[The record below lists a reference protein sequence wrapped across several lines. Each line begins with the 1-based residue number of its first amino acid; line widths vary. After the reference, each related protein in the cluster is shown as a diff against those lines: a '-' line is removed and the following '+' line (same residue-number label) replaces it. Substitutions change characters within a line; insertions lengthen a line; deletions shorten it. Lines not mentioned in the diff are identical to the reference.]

1 VPTPVSLIYLD
12 VDDEITSAANRIRNV
27 TEMRVAL
34 VLPSGSRLATSR
46 INFRLLAR
54 EAQAHAHD
62 LFIVAPEA
70 ATRALA
76 ASAGLAV
83 YQTVRDLEEAMDDG
97 GGTDTGP
104 LPVASAVTIP
114 LDRVAPPDRAGKPH
128 GDMARPIDAR
138 TEAPAERLVESAPAG
153 RAAADRPYG
162 VPAGRSAGSLP
173 VVAGAR
179 RRADRRSGWIVVLVA
194 ILVVAVIGGFV
205 GAQLLPAA
213 TIVVTPKVEP
223 VSLSFDVTADPK
235 VTAPDSRAAVVPATR
250 PTFPLE
256 ATDDFQATG
265 RKVTETKAT
274 GTVTFSNLDPTSAN
288 SIPAGSIVSTRS
300 NRQFA
305 TREALFLPKAS
316 LDGLTIVPSTGDVA
330 VTALRAGTA
339 GNVAAG
345 TITVVPPDENAQF
358 TKVTN
363 KAATTGGTHTEKVI
377 VSQKDLDTA
386 LAALTSQ
393 IDAELEQIVTEPGQI
408 LPDLT
413 VFPDTKS
420 RTAAVPSVDPKSLL
434 NDQVESFSLSMT
446 ATGTITAVD
455 ESAVSALATARLR
468 SAIPADHD
476 LVKDSASV
484 TVGTGAAQGDVIVFP
499 VQATA
504 QQVRRVV
511 AADLVTA
518 VRGKPLA
525 DARATLETYGT
536 TTIDLWPGFASSI
549 PTYDFR
555 IDLTVR
561 TGVPIET
568 GSPAPGSS
576 ASPTSPRPSAGSP
589 SSAPSGSPKASPKP
603 PAKPSATAAP

>member
-1 VPTPVSLIYLD
+1 VATPISLLYLD

-34 VLPSGSRLATSR
+34 VLPAGSRLATSR
-46 INFRLLAR
+46 MNFRLLAR

-83 YQTVRDLEEAMDDG
+83 YQTVHELEEAMDPE
-97 GGTDTGP
+97 GTTGAVAP
-104 LPVASAVTIP
+104 GASAVTIP

-128 GDMARPIDAR
+128 GDMARHLDAKVETPTEPFVEPIPGSR
-138 TEAPAERLVESAPAG
+138 V
-153 RAAADRPYG
+153 AADRPYG
-162 VPAGRSAGSLP
+162 VPAGRSAGSGSLP
-173 VVAGAR
+173 VVSGSR
-179 RRADRRSGWIVVLVA
+179 RRAERRNGWVVALVA
-194 ILVVAVIGGFV
+194 ILVVAAIGGFI
-205 GAQLLPAA
+205 GGQLLPAA

-235 VTAPDSRAAVVPATR
+235 VTAPDPRATVVPATR

-265 RKVTETKAT
+265 RKITETRAT
-274 GTVTFSNLDPTSAN
+274 GIVRFTSFDT
-288 SIPAGSIVSTRS
+288 SSDTDIPAGSIVSTP
-300 NRQFA
+300 NGIQFA
-305 TREALFLPKAS
+305 TQANVHLPVAPP
-316 LDGLTIVPSTGDVA
+316 LDSVFADVA
-330 VTALRAGTA
+330 VTARKPGTA
-339 GNVAAG
+339 GNVSAAR
-345 TITVVPPDENAQF
+345 ITVIEDYPKPVPGIL
-358 TKVTN
+358 KVTN
-363 KAATTGGTHTEKVI
+363 RAATSGGTHTEKVI
-377 VSQKDLDTA
+377 VSQKDIDKA

-393 IDAELEQIVTEPGQI
+393 IDAQLGVIVTEPGQI

-420 RTAAVPSVDPKSLL
+420 RTTAVPAPDPKTLL

-455 ESAVSALATARLR
+455 ESAVSTLATVRLR
-468 SAIPADHD
+468 AAIPSDHD

-484 TVGTGAAQGDVIVFP
+484 TVGAGAAQGDVIVFP

-511 AADLVTA
+511 AADLVAA
-518 VRGKPLA
+518 VKGKSLA

-536 TTIDLWPGFASSI
+536 TTIDLWPVFASSV
-549 PTYDFR
+549 PNYDFR
-555 IDLTVR
+555 INLTVR

-568 GSPAPGSS
+568 ASPPPASS
-576 ASPTSPRPSAGSP
+576 APASGRPSSGGSP
-589 SSAPSGSPKASPKP
+589 SSAPIGSPRASPR
-603 PAKPSATAAP
+603 PSATAAP

>member
-1 VPTPVSLIYLD
+1 MATPVSLLYLD

-34 VLPSGSRLATSR
+34 VLPAGSRLATSR
-46 INFRLLAR
+46 MNFRLLAR

-83 YQTVRDLEEAMDDG
+83 YQTVHDLEEAMDPEATAG
-97 GGTDTGP
+97 AVAPG
-104 LPVASAVTIP
+104 ASAVTIA

-128 GDMARPIDAR
+128 GDMARHLDTKVETP
-138 TEAPAERLVESAPAG
+138 TEPFVEPVPGSRG
-153 RAAADRPYG
+153 SADRQYG
-162 VPAGRSAGSLP
+162 IPTGRSAGSGSLP
-173 VVAGAR
+173 VVSGSR
-179 RRADRRSGWIVVLVA
+179 RRAERRNGWVVALVA
-194 ILVVAVIGGFV
+194 ILVVAAIGGFI
-205 GAQLLPAA
+205 GGQLLPAA

-235 VTAPDSRAAVVPATR
+235 VTAPDLRATVVPATR

-265 RKVTETKAT
+265 RKVTETKAA

-288 SIPAGSIVSTRS
+288 TIPAGSIVATRS
-300 NRQFA
+300 NRQFS
-305 TREALFLPKAS
+305 TREALFLPRAT

-330 VTALRAGTA
+330 VTALRPGTA

-345 TITVVPPDENAQF
+345 TITVVPPDENSQF

-377 VSQKDLDTA
+377 ISQKDIDAA
-386 LAALTSQ
+386 LASLTSQ

-420 RTAAVPSVDPKSLL
+420 RTTGVPAPDPKTLL

-455 ESAVSALATARLR
+455 ESAVSTLATVRLR
-468 SAIPADHD
+468 AAIPSDHD
-476 LVKDSASV
+476 LVKDSATV
-484 TVGTGAAQGDVIVFP
+484 TVGAGAAQGDVIVFP

-511 AADLVTA
+511 AADLVAA
-518 VRGKPLA
+518 VKGKSLA

-536 TTIDLWPGFASSI
+536 TTIDLWPGFASSV
-549 PTYDFR
+549 PNYDFR

-576 ASPTSPRPSAGSP
+576 APASGRPSSNGSP
-589 SSAPSGSPKASPKP
+589 SPAPSGSPKASPR
-603 PAKPSATAAP
+603 PSATAAP

>member
-1 VPTPVSLIYLD
+1 MATPVSLIYLD

-27 TEMRVAL
+27 EEMRVAL
-34 VLPSGSRLATSR
+34 VLPAGSRLATSR
-46 INFRLLAR
+46 MNFRLLAR

-62 LFIVAPEA
+62 LFVVAPEA

-83 YQTVRDLEEAMDDG
+83 YSTVRDLEEAMDPE
-97 GGTDTGP
+97 GGTGGVAP
-104 LPVASAVTIP
+104 AASAVTIP

-128 GDMARPIDAR
+128 GDMARPLD
-138 TEAPAERLVESAPAG
+138 TQAETPSEPFVEPVPGG
-153 RAAADRPYG
+153 RAAYDRPYG
-162 VPAGRSAGSLP
+162 IPAGRSAGSGSLP
-173 VVAGAR
+173 VVSGAR
-179 RRADRRSGWIVVLVA
+179 RRAERRNGWIVVLGA
-194 ILVVAVIGGFV
+194 ILVVAAIGGFV
-205 GAQLLPAA
+205 GGQLLPAA

-235 VTAPDSRAAVVPATR
+235 VTAPDPRATVVPATR

-265 RKVTETKAT
+265 RKITETKAG
-274 GTVTFSNLDPTSAN
+274 GTVTFSNYDFVRSNT
-288 SIPAGSIVSTRS
+288 IPAGSIVATQSGIQFVTRQTVS
-300 NRQFA
+300 
-305 TREALFLPKAS
+305 LPPGV
-316 LDGLTIVPSTGDVA
+316 LQPDTTVTPSTEDSP
-330 VTALRAGTA
+330 VTAVKPGSS

-345 TITVVPPDENAQF
+345 AIRVVPPDENSVA
-358 TKVTN
+358 TRVTN
-363 KAATTGGTHTEKVI
+363 KSATTGGTHTEKVI
-377 VSQKDLDTA
+377 VSQKDIDKA
-386 LAALTSQ
+386 LAALTTA
-393 IDAELEQIVTEPGQI
+393 IDDELEQIVTEPGQI

-413 VFPDTKS
+413 VFPETKS
-420 RTAAVPSVDPKSLL
+420 RTTAVPSPDPKTLL

-455 ESAVSALATARLR
+455 ESAVSTLATTRLR
-468 SAIPADHD
+468 AAIPSDHD

-484 TVGTGAAQGDVIVFP
+484 TVGVGAAQGNVIVFP

-511 AADLVTA
+511 AADLVVA
-518 VRGKPLA
+518 VKGKPLA
-525 DARATLETYGT
+525 DARATLEAYGT

-549 PTYDFR
+549 PNYEFR

-568 GSPAPGSS
+568 ASPAPGSS
-576 ASPTSPRPSAGSP
+576 APPSSRPSRSGSP
-589 SSAPSGSPKASPKP
+589 SSAPSGSPRASPR
-603 PAKPSATAAP
+603 PSPTASP